1 MRFARLLGVLLVA
14 ALPLAAAALDAPHD
28 PSNPNE
34 AISCMKCHVG
44 HNAPGVSLTTV
55 DGNANLCQSCHS
67 PGGGGGPTGHGFPWA
82 DADQASLVARH
93 GTSHRWDAL
102 ATNAGATAPDVASEM
117 GSRLQGGKITCST
130 CHDQHNNTGTTGG
143 SQYTSIPV
151 NVAVNPGSSGSGR
164 TLTLL
169 QPDPGAAPKG
179 YRVEIVQ
186 AGTATT
192 ALFKL
197 SNDNGTSWWGCS
209 SPTAYAAYVAAA
221 APPSTA
227 NGCQTGTGIPLN
239 DGARVAVTFATP
251 SVNLQAGDFWRFY
264 VSYPFL
270 RISNV
275 AGAMCVECHKDRNM
289 TRANVEGTSLTTPA
303 GLSITLGSTMFHHPV
318 GEGLPVGS
326 TVLDADGAPQATG
339 DGNRSNDL
347 VLGDGGVVS
356 CVTCHHPHNADSN
369 SLTDDPR

>member
-1 MRFARLLGVLLVA
+1 MRFARLPGLLLA
-14 ALPLAAAALDAPHD
+14 AAVPLAAVALDAPHD
-28 PSNPNE
+28 PSNPTE

-82 DADQASLVARH
+82 DSDQANIGTRH

-102 ATNAGATAPDVASEM
+102 ATNAGATSPDPASAM
-117 GSRLQGGKITCST
+117 GSRMQDGRIICST
-130 CHDQHNNTGTTGG
+130 CHDQHNNTGKTGG
-143 SQYTSIPV
+143 SLYSSLPIG
-151 NVAVNPGSSGSGR
+151 VASNPGSGGSGR

-169 QPDPGAAPKG
+169 QPGAGAVPKG
-179 YRVEIVQ
+179 YRIEIVQ
-186 AGTATT
+186 GGTATT

-197 SNDNGTSWWGCS
+197 SNDNGTPWWGCS
-209 SPTAYAAYVAAA
+209 SPDSYTTYVAAA

-227 NGCQTGTGIPLN
+227 NGCRTGATIPLN
-239 DGARVAVTFATP
+239 DAAVTVTFATP
-251 SVNLQAGDFWRFY
+251 TSSLAAGDFWRFY
-264 VSYPFL
+264 VTYPFL
-270 RISNV
+270 RISND

-289 TRANVEGTSLTTPA
+289 TRANLEGTDPTTPG
-303 GLSITLGSTMFHHPV
+303 GLTVSVGTTVFHHPV
-318 GEGLPVGS
+318 GDALDS
-326 TVLDADGAPQATG
+326 AATVLDPDGTAQGT

-347 VLGDGGVVS
+347 VLAPGRVVS
-356 CVTCHHPHNADSN
+356 CMTCHHPHNADSN